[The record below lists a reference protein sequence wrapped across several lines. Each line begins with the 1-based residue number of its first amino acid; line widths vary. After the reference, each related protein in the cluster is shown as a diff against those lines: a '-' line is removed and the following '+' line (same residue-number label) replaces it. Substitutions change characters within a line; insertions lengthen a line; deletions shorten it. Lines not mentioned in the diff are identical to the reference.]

1 MPGSTIL
8 LIDDDPA
15 VRGFT
20 SLTLEAEGFRV
31 VTAMDG
37 AEGLELARDE
47 APAAILLDLMMP
59 GLTGEDFLQRWRE
72 DTAYQPIPV
81 IVMTASGQAIN
92 PDELGVQAIFT
103 KPFDL
108 DRLLAKLTQLLA

>member
-1 MPGSTIL
+1 
-8 LIDDDPA
+8 
-15 VRGFT
+15 
-20 SLTLEAEGFRV
+20 
-31 VTAMDG
+31 
-37 AEGLELARDE
+37 
-47 APAAILLDLMMP
+47 
-59 GLTGEDFLQRWRE
+59 LQRWRE

-108 DRLLAKLTQLLA
+108 DRLLARLTQLLA